1 VHEYRDAR
9 LSRRAGV
16 QLQSEGRFQERGH
29 VGPVSLTSVRL
40 HDAKGAVAADD
51 RRMAER
57 LHLELELEL
66 TEPIT
71 GRLIDEGGNER
82 RLTGW
87 LELHAALDA
96 AYTEAK
102 DRLGHGEIVEPGRA
116 PS

>member
-1 VHEYRDAR
+1 
-9 LSRRAGV
+9 
-16 QLQSEGRFQERGH
+16 
-29 VGPVSLTSVRL
+29 VSL

-71 GRLIDEGGNER
+71 GRLIDDGGNER

-96 AYTEAK
+96 AYTAAK
-102 DRLGHGEIVEPGRA
+102 ADLDGGTVEPGSA